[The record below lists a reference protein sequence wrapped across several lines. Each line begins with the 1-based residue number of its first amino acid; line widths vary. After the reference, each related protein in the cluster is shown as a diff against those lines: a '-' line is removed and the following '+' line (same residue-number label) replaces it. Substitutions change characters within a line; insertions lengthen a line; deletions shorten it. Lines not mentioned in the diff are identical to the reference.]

1 MFLSLRRRGR
11 FQRFADVI
19 RPVARASRPLLG
31 RHGAILGSATLGIWM
46 LEGSIFWLVAQA
58 LELHISFLESV
69 FLLVLAAFFSL
80 VPAAPGYVGTFDAAV
95 IFGLR
100 ALDVVGGQA
109 VAYAVLVRFV
119 IFFPITVVGLIV
131 LMVRYGGLSQLRR
144 RPAMASA

>member
-1 MFLSLRRRGR
+1 MLAAGVAAAGRATSRCAGAGASSASPTSSARSPARR
-11 FQRFADVI
+11 A
-19 RPVARASRPLLG
+19 PLLG
-31 RHGAILGSATLGIWM
+31 RAGAILGSATLGVWL

-58 LELHISFLESV
+58 LDARHLAPSRRL

-109 VAYAVLVRFV
+109 VAYALLVRFV
-119 IFFPITVVGLIV
+119 SSSRSRSSG
-131 LMVRYGGLSQLRR
+131 
-144 RPAMASA
+144 